1 MPTAEEFKVRER
13 IQGATKHSVILK
25 GDNGEV
31 IYCTNRIFNAIMQ
44 DPGLQVRVVT
54 LPAHVSSRMGC
65 SQREYPE
72 TKWLEAYL
80 PTRM

>member
-1 MPTAEEFKVRER
+1 MTAEEFKVRER
-13 IQGATKHSVILK
+13 IQGATKKSVILK
-25 GDNGEV
+25 GNNGEQ
-31 IYCTNRIFNAIMQ
+31 IFCMNRIFNAIMQ

-54 LPAHVSSRMGC
+54 LPAHHARCSGC
-65 SQREYPE
+65 LEKEYPE

>member
-1 MPTAEEFKVRER
+1 MTVEEFKVRER
-13 IQGATKHSVILK
+13 IHGATKHSVILK
-25 GDNGEV
+25 GDNGEA
-31 IYCTNRIFNAIMQ
+31 IYCANRIFNAIMQ

-54 LPAHVSSRMGC
+54 LPAHLTRDTVGLE
-65 SQREYPE
+65 REYPE

>member
-1 MPTAEEFKVRER
+1 
-13 IQGATKHSVILK
+13 
-25 GDNGEV
+25 
-31 IYCTNRIFNAIMQ
+31 MQ